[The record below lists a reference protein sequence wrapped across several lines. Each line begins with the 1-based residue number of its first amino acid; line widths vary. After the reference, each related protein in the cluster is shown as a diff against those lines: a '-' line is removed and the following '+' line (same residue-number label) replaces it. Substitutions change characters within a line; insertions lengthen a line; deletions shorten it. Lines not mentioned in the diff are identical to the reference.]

1 MSVGAPVWRSWLCIS
16 VVLQTGFVGQ
26 TSPGR
31 CKERGGA
38 KYCAGGTFWEFLVD
52 SQQAFPGAAE
62 NHGISGNTRC
72 FKGECSDQR
81 CVLAQSHEGKVN
93 ESFST
98 GQKI

>member
-52 SQQAFPGAAE
+52 S
-62 NHGISGNTRC
+62 
-72 FKGECSDQR
+72 
-81 CVLAQSHEGKVN
+81 
-93 ESFST
+93 
-98 GQKI
+98 